1 MDAYFAMG
9 LLLFSL
15 MIELFR
21 CICDIQLESSDKNHR
36 WAPFPVGSGNGS
48 VHLFLVVVPT
58 FKKTCVDPL
67 ISEKELYK
75 SVKS

>member
-1 MDAYFAMG
+1 MTYNLNLQIKITDG
-9 LLLFSL
+9 LPSL
-15 MIELFR
+15 
-21 CICDIQLESSDKNHR
+21 
-36 WAPFPVGSGNGS
+36 WGVGMGS